1 MAIEVVMPKL
11 GMSMEEGSIVKWFK
25 QEGEAVANE
34 ETLLEIES
42 DKVTMEV
49 TSTATG
55 KVSKL
60 LCAEGD
66 TVPVGTTIA
75 LIEPI

>member
-25 QEGEAVANE
+25 HEGEAIATE
-34 ETLLEIES
+34 EPLLEIES
-42 DKVTMEV
+42 DKVTTEV
-49 TSTATG
+49 TASATG
-55 KVSKL
+55 KVSRI

-66 TVPVGTTIA
+66 TVPVGTPIA
-75 LIEPI
+75 LIEPA

>member
-25 QEGEAVANE
+25 QEGEAIATE
-34 ETLLEIES
+34 EPLLEIES

-49 TSTATG
+49 TATATG
-55 KVSKL
+55 KVCKI

-66 TVPVGTTIA
+66 TVPVGTAIA
-75 LIEPI
+75 LIEPS

>member
-25 QEGEAVANE
+25 QEGEAIATE

-55 KVSKL
+55 KVFKL

-75 LIEPI
+75 LIEPA